1 MSLAEEIN
9 SSDKTQSRNNKTY
22 FIASQSVAAV
32 KNKNNTDAE
41 KYLNAAFMPL
51 YIHCTWQKKKPSDSC
66 SPHA

>member
-51 YIHCTWQKKKPSDSC
+51 YIHCT
-66 SPHA
+66 